1 MVITLLLMRLS
12 LFLLLLLLLLSSSSL
27 LLSLISV
34 QIETK
39 GKNHFFLQTK
49 KIICCFSCHV
59 LIKEWQFRL

>member
-1 MVITLLLMRLS
+1 MRLS
-12 LFLLLLLLLLSSSSL
+12 LFLLLLLLLLLLLSSSSLL